1 VPAGDNLVEVEAK
14 AFRSGVFG
22 YDRAYNDPLGASR
35 WMEALPDGP
44 RKSSAWA
51 AMVHYVSQ
59 YSPDMAFSLSAAY
72 LDGDSRG
79 SDLAE
84 KLKTVS
90 ENIGLPA
97 ALELLKSPD
106 LSAAESASLAASLKP
121 GKEGD
126 KP

>member
-1 VPAGDNLVEVEAK
+1 
-14 AFRSGVFG
+14 
-22 YDRAYNDPLGASR
+22 
-35 WMEALPDGP
+35 MEALPDGP

-51 AMVHYVSQ
+51 AMAHYVSQ

-79 SDLAE
+79 NDLAE